1 MDWIPLDQLGD
12 WPFRNK
18 NSVPFYL

>member
-1 MDWIPLDQLGD
+1 MDWIPFDQLGD
-12 WPFRNK
+12 WQFRNK